1 MSASK
6 RANFRAL
13 LSGPTCASAGSV
25 WDPISA
31 RIADKL
37 GVQVGLMGGS
47 LGSYAV
53 LGAQRN
59 TKLLG
64 IFRRLAHRDGKT
76 AYLAHI
82 PRIWRY
88 LERNLRHPAL
98 ADLAAWFDTHFPPAG
113 RERKS

>member
-1 MSASK
+1 
-6 RANFRAL
+6 
-13 LSGPTCASAGSV
+13 
-25 WDPISA
+25 
-31 RIADKL
+31 
-37 GVQVGLMGGS
+37 
-47 LGSYAV
+47 V

-88 LERNLRHPAL
+88 LERDLRHPAL
-98 ADLAAWFDTHFPPAG
+98 ADLAAWFDVHFPPAG
-113 RERKS
+113 RERSR